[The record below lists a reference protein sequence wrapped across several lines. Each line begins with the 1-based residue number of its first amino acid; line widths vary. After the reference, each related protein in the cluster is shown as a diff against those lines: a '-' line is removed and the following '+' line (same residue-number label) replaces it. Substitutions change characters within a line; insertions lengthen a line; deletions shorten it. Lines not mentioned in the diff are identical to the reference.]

1 MEAQFNALEV
11 VLVTSQ
17 YIDERIERME
27 SETTSLAENSSCPAV
42 HSDESIDQLSIRT
55 ARLAAEKKVLKTRNQ
70 VLESKVEQLQA
81 DVANLKT
88 DITLMKADVHGLK
101 KIFYG
106 EATDSDVDDPKG
118 GDDPNGSDDPMG
130 GDDPRGKTNDPK
142 GKNGPKGGKDLKGGK
157 YSDLEE
163 VDEGDEKGGKVTEVS
178 YSKLEARFLSDASTL
193 LSWPSVFFPQAFGD
207 IRRAGDMESADESTA
222 AREENL
228 SADGDEQV
236 ARGATGVRGAA
247 PMRTRH
253 PVLHLHGAD
262 GPSGSW
268 APRRVPPRR

>member
-27 SETTSLAENSSCPAV
+27 SETTALAENSSCPAV

-81 DVANLKT
+81 DVANLENDLVEMKT
-88 DITLMKADVHGLK
+88 GVTLMKADVHGLK

-178 YSKLEARFLSDASTL
+178 SYSKLKARFDAMK
-193 LSWPSVFFPQAFGD
+193 WPRFPDDSEMDSNKADGD
-207 IRRAGDMESADESTA
+207 EAYIVNGGTEHDGDAGDMEGGAKLDGDAGDMESADESKDAKTPTVSSS
-222 AREENL
+222 
-228 SADGDEQV
+228 SAP
-236 ARGATGVRGAA
+236 A
-247 PMRTRH
+247 
-253 PVLHLHGAD
+253 
-262 GPSGSW
+262 
-268 APRRVPPRR
+268 

>member
-27 SETTSLAENSSCPAV
+27 SETTSR
-42 HSDESIDQLSIRT
+42 IDQLSIRT

-178 YSKLEARFLSDASTL
+178 YSKLEARFLSMKWPRFPDDSEMDSNKADGDEAYNVNGGTEHDGDA
-193 LSWPSVFFPQAFGD
+193 GD
-207 IRRAGDMESADESTA
+207 MEGGAKLDGDAGDMESADESKDAKTPTVSSS
-222 AREENL
+222 
-228 SADGDEQV
+228 SAP
-236 ARGATGVRGAA
+236 A
-247 PMRTRH
+247 
-253 PVLHLHGAD
+253 
-262 GPSGSW
+262 
-268 APRRVPPRR
+268 

>member
-1 MEAQFNALEV
+1 MKALEV
-11 VLVTSQ
+11 VLVAFQ

-27 SETTSLAENSSCPAV
+27 SETTSR
-42 HSDESIDQLSIRT
+42 IDQLPIRT
-55 ARLAAEKKVLKTRNQ
+55 AEERKRRAVLKYESLVLKTRTQ

-81 DVANLKT
+81 DVANLENDLVEMKT

-178 YSKLEARFLSDASTL
+178 YSKLEARFLSMKWPRFPDDSEMDSNKADGDEAYNVNGGAEHDGDA
-193 LSWPSVFFPQAFGD
+193 GD
-207 IRRAGDMESADESTA
+207 MEGGAKLDGDAGDMESADESKDAKTPTVSSS
-222 AREENL
+222 
-228 SADGDEQV
+228 SAP
-236 ARGATGVRGAA
+236 A
-247 PMRTRH
+247 
-253 PVLHLHGAD
+253 
-262 GPSGSW
+262 
-268 APRRVPPRR
+268 